1 MFGKELQ
8 PTNPSEVTSEPVADT
23 SGTSTPSGTPP
34 DNNSDGLQYF
44 GSRSRWQLLD
54 FRELWRYRELL
65 WMLAIRDLKV
75 RYRQT
80 LVGVAWVVLNP
91 LAMGTIFVVF
101 FSLLGQKPAPG
112 GVPYTLVLL
121 CGLILW
127 QLFATIFAQ
136 ASSSL
141 VTNHY
146 LIGKVYFP
154 RLLLPLGVAF
164 PSFVDFTIA
173 LLLPGALMVYYGVA
187 PSWGIVL
194 LPVFVLLAVMTA
206 LALGIWFSAL
216 NALYRDAGMLVPLFV
231 QLGFFLS
238 PVVYATEGLIP
249 EAWRPVLALNP
260 MVGALE
266 GFRWSLLGYGEPPVG
281 SVLIGLAV
289 TLLMLLTGL
298 FYFRR
303 IERFLADRI

>member
-1 MFGKELQ
+1 M
-8 PTNPSEVTSEPVADT
+8 PAEVAPEPA
-23 SGTSTPSGTPP
+23 SGTPTTSDP
-34 DNNSDGLQYF
+34 ADSNSSDNLQYY

-65 WMLAIRDLKV
+65 WMLAVRDIKV

-80 LVGVAWVVLNP
+80 LIGVAWVVLNP

-101 FSLLGQKPAPG
+101 FSLLGQQPAPE
-112 GVPYTLVLL
+112 GVPYTLILL
-121 CGLILW
+121 CGLVLW

-136 ASSSL
+136 ASASL
-141 VTNHY
+141 VANHY

-154 RLLLPLGVAF
+154 RLLLPLGVAI
-164 PSFVDFTIA
+164 PSLVDFTIA
-173 LLLPGALMVYYGVA
+173 LLLPGALMVYYGVV

-194 LPVFVLLAVMTA
+194 LPVFVLLTVAAA

-216 NALYRDAGMLVPLFV
+216 NALYRDAGMLVPLLV

-238 PVVYATEGLIP
+238 PVVYVTKGLIP
-249 EAWRPVLALNP
+249 ETWRPVLALNP
-260 MVGALE
+260 MVGAIE
-266 GFRWSLLGYGEPPVG
+266 GFRWSLLGYGQPPVG
-281 SVLIGLAV
+281 SLLIGSAV
-289 TLLMLLTGL
+289 TLLALLTGL